1 MGSWTRGFASN
12 IIIHS
17 KLTVERHDDLKALI
31 ACTYL
36 KENPTVEVMRA
47 LFQVPQ
53 RDWEVKFMLQKMRL
67 VPMSYGARD
76 REAANLLESD
86 LVIF

>member
-53 RDWEVKFMLQKMRL
+53 RD
-67 VPMSYGARD
+67 
-76 REAANLLESD
+76 
-86 LVIF
+86 

>member
-1 MGSWTRGFASN
+1 
-12 IIIHS
+12 
-17 KLTVERHDDLKALI
+17 
-31 ACTYL
+31 
-36 KENPTVEVMRA
+36 
-47 LFQVPQ
+47 
-53 RDWEVKFMLQKMRL
+53 MLQKMRL